1 MINQS
6 LYKDKLTTVNGI
18 LSVKEG
24 PIEVMKGWYL
34 IPGYSLYV
42 INDKFEIMN
51 LARSRMISV
60 QKTFNNYPR
69 VSLKRD
75 DKAGATSIDLHRI
88 VALAFM
94 PIPTTAPGETMEVD
108 HINGDR
114 TDLRLENLEWVTKT
128 ENYVRGRR
136 MKEKV
141 KVKAFHVFFK
151 KLSASAIYDTV
162 EDVAASTQVDEK
174 LLNSLMRTMNSYNDD
189 NIVINII
196 ETETCSGHKS
206 PVLVEDGTDGSGF
219 IVKSVTEA
227 AIITGVPRPSI
238 NELLLHS
245 GRPDAPYTRGYRFH
259 RVGTDTGYFRRMT
272 LGEALVAR
280 YIRFYDAA
288 NRNATVGWVLRN
300 WTKNYIIAHREHNAL
315 TKLLSRGSI
324 KDDKCSIAPVYKK
337 LGTSELSDAY
347 TSIMQNFNGDVK
359 EWRDVI
365 NGKLFE

>member
-1 MINQS
+1 MINQQ

-42 INDKFEIMN
+42 INDRFEIMN
-51 LARSRMISV
+51 LARGRVITA
-60 QKTFNNYPR
+60 QKTYNNYPR
-69 VSLKRD
+69 VSLKKD
-75 DKAGATSIDLHRI
+75 NKPGATPIDLHRV

-94 PIPTTAPGETMEVD
+94 PIPNTSPGETMEVD

-136 MKEKV
+136 TKEKV
-141 KVKAFHVFFK
+141 KMKAFHVFYK
-151 KLSASAIYDTV
+151 RLSASAVYDSV
-162 EDVAASTQVDEK
+162 EDAAASTQVDEK
-174 LLNSLMRTMNSYNDD
+174 LLNSLMRTTNSYNDE

-219 IVKSVTEA
+219 IIKSVTEA
-227 AIITGVPRPSI
+227 AIITGVPRTSI
-238 NELLLHS
+238 NEMLLS
-245 GRPDAPYTRGYRFH
+245 SSNPTAPYTRGYRFH
-259 RVGTDTGYFRRMT
+259 RVGVDTEHFRKMT

-280 YIRFYDAA
+280 YIRFYDSA
-288 NRNATVGWVLRN
+288 NKKPTVGWVLRN
-300 WTKNYIIAHREHNAL
+300 YKENYIIAHRDYDAL
-315 TKLLSRGSI
+315 QNLITLKGLSKGS
-324 KDDKCSIAPVYKK
+324 CVIAPVYARI
-337 LGTSELSDAY
+337 GTSELSPAY
-347 TSIMQNFNGDVK
+347 RHLMNGFSGDVK

>member
-1 MINQS
+1 MINQQ

-24 PIEVMKGWYL
+24 PVEVMKGWYL

-42 INDKFEIMN
+42 INDRFEIMN
-51 LARSRMISV
+51 LERGRMISV
-60 QKTFNNYPR
+60 QKTLNNYPR
-69 VSLKRD
+69 VSLKKD
-75 DKAGATSIDLHRI
+75 GKSAATSIDLHRI

-94 PIPTTAPGETMEVD
+94 PIPTTAPGEAMEVD

-141 KVKAFHVFFK
+141 KIKAFHVFYK
-151 KLSASAIYDTV
+151 KLSASAVYDTV
-162 EDVAASTQVDEK
+162 EDVAASTQVGEK
-174 LLNSLMRTMNSYNDD
+174 LLNSLLRTMNSYNDD

-196 ETETCSGHKS
+196 ETETCTGHKS

-219 IVKSVTEA
+219 IIKSVTEA
-227 AIITGVPRPSI
+227 AIITGVPRTSI
-238 NELLLHS
+238 NEMLLSS
-245 GRPDAPYTRGYRFH
+245 GDPRAAYVRGYRFH
-259 RVGTDTGYFRRMT
+259 RVGVDTGRFRRMT

-288 NRNATVGWVLRN
+288 NKKPTIGWVLRN
-300 WTKNYIIAHREHNAL
+300 WTKNYIIAHREHGAL
-315 TKLLSRGSI
+315 NKLLSRGSI
-324 KDDKCSIAPVYKK
+324 SKDTCTIAPVYKK
-337 LGTSELSDAY
+337 QGTSELSSAY
-347 TSIMQNFNGDVK
+347 VDLMDGFNGDVK

-365 NGKLFE
+365 SGKLFE